1 MTSKKIW
8 IGRWLVAVAALHTA
22 FGLLLGGRVLPKL
35 LERGIVNSVGN
46 DPMVGMV
53 VWFLL
58 FGIVLMMV
66 GLAVTELERSA
77 SFRSARALGLSLF
90 LLCLTGVVL
99 MPVSGF
105 WLAFPPA
112 IALIMRGQGL
122 QAPMRVA

>member
-8 IGRWLVAVAALHTA
+8 IGRWVVAVAVLHTA
-22 FGLLLGGRVLPKL
+22 VGLLLGARALTALV
-35 LERGIVNSVGN
+35 ERGIVNSVGA
-46 DPMVGMV
+46 DPMSGMV

-77 SFRSARALGLSLF
+77 CFRSARALGISLF

-99 MPVSGF
+99 MPASGF

-112 IALIMRGQGL
+112 IALIMRGQAL
-122 QAPMRVA
+122 HAPMRVA